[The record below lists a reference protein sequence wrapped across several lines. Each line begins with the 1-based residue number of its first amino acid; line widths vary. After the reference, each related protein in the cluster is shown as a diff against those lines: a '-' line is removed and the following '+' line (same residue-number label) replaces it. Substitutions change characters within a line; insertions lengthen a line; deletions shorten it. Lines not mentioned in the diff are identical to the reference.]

1 MASIL
6 LAILAIACGYVSYR
20 AQFAFVHQI
29 KKEWLASTFEA
40 LGLDAG
46 SVIFAFLGL
55 AQAREGKP
63 ARLDRIL
70 NVACVGLSLFMNISS
85 SGEQSFSAV
94 AVFAIP
100 AALYAAASD
109 RLVSVVRERV
119 IEAHSASQAP
129 EKVTT
134 LHEMSQAERVRTAVR
149 DMGGVEMVTTPAV
162 TKWLTNHGT
171 AASISSINNTLSL
184 MRKN

>member
-6 LAILAIACGYVSYR
+6 LAILAVAMGYVSYR
-20 AQFAFVHQI
+20 AQFAFVHQV
-29 KKEWLASTFEA
+29 KQEWLASTFEA

-55 AQAREGKP
+55 AQARAGKP

-70 NVACVGLSLFMNISS
+70 NVACIALSLLMNVASS
-85 SGEQSFSAV
+85 REQSVSAI
-94 AVFAIP
+94 AVYAIP

-109 RLVSVVRERV
+109 RLIAVVRERV

-134 LHEMSQAERVRTAVR
+134 LHEMSQAERVRTAIR
-149 DMGGVEMVTTPAV
+149 EMGGVQMVTPPAI
-162 TKWLTNHGT
+162 TKWLTDRGT
-171 AASISSINNTLSL
+171 TASQSSVHNTLSL
-184 MRKN
+184 MRKK